1 MSFQWRCHPAW
12 RPKQSQNA
20 MFQCGTKQRYVSR
33 SDIVEFSLSTKVSRQ
48 PTLNSAWGSSTW
60 GMIKFVSLRYK
71 NKIDTSYDDVNA
83 VLAMQGLSLT
93 LSSAPN
99 SLTSTIRTRRQRS
112 FRWRDGAARLTA
124 VFQHCVG
131 QTKTMSPDFNPP
143 NWFSPKECRCFESR
157 FAFCQTHNHSFGWD
171 LFRGGVPKASKFRV
185 H

>member
-1 MSFQWRCHPAW
+1 MWN
-12 RPKQSQNA
+12 K
-20 MFQCGTKQRYVSR
+20 TRYVSQYY
-33 SDIVEFSLSTKVSRQ
+33 IVEFSLSTKVSRR

-60 GMIKFVSLRYK
+60 GMVNFVSLRYK
-71 NKIDTSYDDVNA
+71 NKMGHKLRRCQCYNHDEGVVIDP
-83 VLAMQGLSLT
+83 L
-93 LSSAPN
+93 SAPN
-99 SLTSTIRTRRQRS
+99 SLTSTIRTRRQGS

-124 VFQHCVG
+124 VFQHCVV

-143 NWFSPKECRCFESR
+143 NWFSPKEYRCFESR